1 MGFFDLFRKKKE
13 KDPKLLKL
21 QNIVYNSNY
30 DKVVFSKKEILN
42 CAYNSYIPQ
51 ITRVIYDSQKLVN
64 NSIEPKTFFFRL
76 KFLIEKLQ
84 ELASIEGSI
93 DFNKPLPSSQLQE
106 VIDHYDLLIQQ
117 FLERY
122 TESCVEKIK
131 KLKTDKGKLNKIN
144 TSLENILKYKKFLKP
159 SHLNYINNLKN
170 NKFNINFYKNKKTT
184 DINHNNIRVPVNEN
198 PSDFVD
204 RLKRWERNPGSEP
217 GLENWYQN
225 VYKKSSMYIDDI
237 SKLQSNKNTVDNNLK
252 DSIVFTSK
260 PDSLKFQEEQ
270 YENTYPKYEE
280 ALECEKNGDY
290 EKALEIHYDILKNHV
305 PIGSSYYAAPI
316 SLLEKSN
323 HFEEA
328 IKICDLAIHN
338 AKKYNLHFD
347 ASDFENWKNKLHY
360 QIKLSNELI
369 PYIKNNPG
377 ILQKDIYK
385 NFNMEYKY
393 LIQQILYDMDKD
405 NKIIRK
411 KHGNSYELY
420 IKN

>member
-1 MGFFDLFRKKKE
+1 
-13 KDPKLLKL
+13 
-21 QNIVYNSNY
+21 
-30 DKVVFSKKEILN
+30 
-42 CAYNSYIPQ
+42 
-51 ITRVIYDSQKLVN
+51 
-64 NSIEPKTFFFRL
+64 
-76 KFLIEKLQ
+76 
-84 ELASIEGSI
+84 
-93 DFNKPLPSSQLQE
+93 
-106 VIDHYDLLIQQ
+106 
-117 FLERY
+117 
-122 TESCVEKIK
+122 
-131 KLKTDKGKLNKIN
+131 
-144 TSLENILKYKKFLKP
+144 
-159 SHLNYINNLKN
+159 
-170 NKFNINFYKNKKTT
+170 
-184 DINHNNIRVPVNEN
+184 
-198 PSDFVD
+198 
-204 RLKRWERNPGSEP
+204 
-217 GLENWYQN
+217 
-225 VYKKSSMYIDDI
+225 MYIDDI

-338 AKKYNLHFD
+338 IKKYNLHFD
-347 ASDFENWKNKLHY
+347 ASDFENWKNKLYY

-393 LIQQILYDMDKD
+393 LIQQILYDMDKN